1 MKWLDCSL
9 RIAYLLVGMA
19 LYNPLPSCST
29 DALCDQHH
37 TAEVVL
43 YLPLAESLL
52 SSLLGWC
59 WGRKRQHQALSLP
72 VGVSS
77 MLVTG
82 NGLSWQVV
90 QCLSTWLVTVSIRQ

>member
-1 MKWLDCSL
+1 MEWLDYIL
-9 RIAYLLVGMA
+9 RISYLLVGMA
-19 LYNPLPSCST
+19 LYNPLPPCYT
-29 DALCDQHH
+29 DAMCDQHH

-77 MLVTG
+77 TLVTG
-82 NGLSWQVV
+82 DGLSQQVV
-90 QCLSTWLVTVSIRQ
+90 QCLSTWLVTVSIGQ